1 MNAISTSAAPLD
13 MPLTRGYQQEM
24 LDDSLRRNIII
35 ALDTGSGKTH
45 IAVLRLRY
53 EMDREP
59 KKVCFHEPCAR
70 DVSPQSRIHIDLL
83 VLRPDSGI
91 MRTAEIRPQSTPP
104 CLCWTDI
111 RLQRT
116 KPMEECHPLGRC
128 VTNTPC
134 HGLDSSGFSRCPPS
148 RLHFPGEGYKSYSV

>member
-1 MNAISTSAAPLD
+1 MNEVSTSATPPD

-59 KKVCFHEPCAR
+59 RKVCPYDHMLATTASISYPFR
-70 DVSPQSRIHIDLL
+70 SLGSSPLQWHYANSRNLSSKHTSLSLL
-83 VLRPDSGI
+83 G
-91 MRTAEIRPQSTPP
+91 
-104 CLCWTDI
+104 
-111 RLQRT
+111 
-116 KPMEECHPLGRC
+116 
-128 VTNTPC
+128 
-134 HGLDSSGFSRCPPS
+134 
-148 RLHFPGEGYKSYSV
+148 

>member
-1 MNAISTSAAPLD
+1 MNEVSTSATLLD

-59 KKVCFHEPCAR
+59 RKVCPHDHVLATSTSISYPYRSLGSLPRQWHYAN
-70 DVSPQSRIHIDLL
+70 SRNPSSKLTSLFLL
-83 VLRPDSGI
+83 G
-91 MRTAEIRPQSTPP
+91 
-104 CLCWTDI
+104 
-111 RLQRT
+111 
-116 KPMEECHPLGRC
+116 
-128 VTNTPC
+128 
-134 HGLDSSGFSRCPPS
+134 
-148 RLHFPGEGYKSYSV
+148 